1 VTKIHLLAAVALSL
15 LCTGA
20 AGATPGTVLRV
31 SDARLC
37 GEVVQLDGGWEC
49 APAADAGT
57 LGSGWYVT
65 QPQMVKL
72 GAKLTDYENE
82 NARLKAQHIEDGN
95 QLQACQN
102 TPCPEPQKS
111 SGGGGLTL
119 FLVGLA
125 VGLAGAFAVVFS
137 LSR

>member
-1 VTKIHLLAAVALSL
+1 MKLHLLAAVALSL

-49 APAADAGT
+49 SPAADAGT
-57 LGSGWYVT
+57 LGPGWYVT

-82 NARLKAQHIEDGN
+82 NARLKAQKTEADN

-102 TPCPEPQKS
+102 TPCPTQEKPTGG
-111 SGGGGLTL
+111 SGVTV
-119 FLVGLA
+119 FLVGVAL
-125 VGLAGAFAVVFS
+125 GLAGAFAVVFA
-137 LSR
+137 LTR